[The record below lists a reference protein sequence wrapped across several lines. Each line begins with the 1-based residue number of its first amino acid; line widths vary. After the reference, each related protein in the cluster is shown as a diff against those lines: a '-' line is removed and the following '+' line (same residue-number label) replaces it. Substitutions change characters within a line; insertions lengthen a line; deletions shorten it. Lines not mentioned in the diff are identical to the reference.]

1 MGKARDILRQRVWLA
16 GFGLNQGLGLVFTG
30 KEKGSRGE
38 GEKGRNDSF
47 VSAGEPMP
55 ARPSG
60 RAVRRSIAR
69 RAAAASARV
78 EPNSYVRSPSPLLPF
93 SFSKDKQ
100 QHLDQTLRPG
110 GGLVNP

>member
-60 RAVRRSIAR
+60 RAVRSIDAPRTQAQYDGPRACVRGASIDRPPRS
-69 RAAAASARV
+69 
-78 EPNSYVRSPSPLLPF
+78 
-93 SFSKDKQ
+93 
-100 QHLDQTLRPG
+100 G
-110 GGLVNP
+110 GIGTG